1 MIKNVRAVGSGH
13 WRRQCKPMRSIG
25 KYSGALP
32 RSLKNQAANDKPA
45 PIRSIG
51 VTRGA
56 FGPDAGA
63 SYVLVLPKL
72 AGPIHAIAFMGKFL
86 RQERI

>member
-1 MIKNVRAVGSGH
+1 MIRHVRAVDSGH
-13 WRRQCKPMRSIG
+13 WRSQCRSTRSIG

-32 RSLKNQAANDKPA
+32 RSLKSLIANDKSA

-51 VTRGA
+51 ITRGA
-56 FGPDAGA
+56 FSPDVGA

-72 AGPIHAIAFMGKFL
+72 AGPIHAIAFMGRFL